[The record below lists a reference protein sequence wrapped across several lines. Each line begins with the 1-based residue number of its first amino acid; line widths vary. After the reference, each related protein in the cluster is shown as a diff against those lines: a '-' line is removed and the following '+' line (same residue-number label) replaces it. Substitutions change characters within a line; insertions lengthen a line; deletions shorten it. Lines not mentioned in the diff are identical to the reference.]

1 MIGTHEMDDL
11 SSRLIAFGDALAFDD
26 AQLVDSVLRR
36 VEAARP
42 RSIHRRW
49 LAVAAII
56 VAVALAGVAL
66 YPDSRHAVARWLGLE
81 GVSIEVDPELSS
93 SPPSSFELPGPGR
106 SQVFEVNGSQIL
118 VSTLRGRLGETLISK
133 AVASSDQVAEVE
145 VNGQPGLWISGG
157 AHEVMY
163 ESPVGGIV
171 VERVAGNTLL
181 WQHDGVLSRVEG
193 FDDLSQALAFAEG
206 T

>member
-56 VAVALAGVAL
+56 VAVALAGRRAL
-66 YPDSRHAVARWLGLE
+66 PRQPARRGALAGSRGREHRGGSRTV
-81 GVSIEVDPELSS
+81 ELA
-93 SPPSSFELPGPGR
+93 PSSFELPGPGR
-106 SQVFEVNGSQIL
+106 SRGVRGERIADPRLDAARAIGRDADLQGRGLVGS
-118 VSTLRGRLGETLISK
+118 GR
-133 AVASSDQVAEVE
+133 
-145 VNGQPGLWISGG
+145 
-157 AHEVMY
+157 
-163 ESPVGGIV
+163 
-171 VERVAGNTLL
+171 RR
-181 WQHDGVLSRVEG
+181 SR
-193 FDDLSQALAFAEG
+193 
-206 T
+206 

>member
-11 SSRLIAFGDALAFDD
+11 PSRLMAFGDALAFDD
-26 AQLVDSVLRR
+26 AQLVESVLRR

-49 LAVAAII
+49 LAVATI
-56 VAVALAGVAL
+56 VVTMALAAIAL

-81 GVSIEVDPELSS
+81 GVSIEVDPDLSS
-93 SPPSSFELPGPGR
+93 STPSSFELPGPGR

-133 AVASSDQVAEVE
+133 AVASSDQVAEVD

-157 AHEVMY
+157 AHQVLY
-163 ESPVGGIV
+163 ESRDGIV
-171 VERVAGNTLL
+171 VERARATRCSGSTTVCCRA
-181 WQHDGVLSRVEG
+181 SRG
-193 FDDLSQALAFAEG
+193 STICHTALAFAEG

>member
-1 MIGTHEMDDL
+1 MIGTPEMDDL

-26 AQLVDSVLRR
+26 APLVDSVLRR

-81 GVSIEVDPELSS
+81 GVSIEVDPELPSS
-93 SPPSSFELPGPGR
+93 LPSSFELPGPGR
-106 SQVFEVNGSQIL
+106 SEVFDVNGSQIL

-157 AHEVMY
+157 AHEVLY
-163 ESPVGGIV
+163 ESLVGGIV